1 MSPLSSDGPGPP
13 PPAFQLRRP
22 AGREAR
28 EQPGRSRTCS
38 AGARSM
44 APAAGAGSSRC
55 AQSRGP
61 LSPWPPARS
70 RQAPSAPHRRL
81 DADSATPLAGE
92 AALAQGGGG
101 GGGRPGEGSSGTEAE
116 RGQKGRGA
124 VGNGDV
130 QGRGWPRI
138 DPSGGGWRTAKAKST
153 AWLSA
158 SSHTPPKTIYLGGLD
173 CLELG
178 MPMFTLSG
186 PQRLFRSQNLL
197 GIV

>member
-1 MSPLSSDGPGPP
+1 
-13 PPAFQLRRP
+13 
-22 AGREAR
+22 
-28 EQPGRSRTCS
+28 
-38 AGARSM
+38 M

-70 RQAPSAPHRRL
+70 RRAPSAPHRRL
-81 DADSATPLAGE
+81 DADSVTPLAGE

-116 RGQKGRGA
+116 RGQKGGGA
-124 VGNGDV
+124 IGNGDV

-138 DPSGGGWRTAKAKST
+138 DPSRRGRWIAKAKGT
-153 AWLSA
+153 AWLGA
-158 SSHTPPKTIYLGGLD
+158 SSHTPPKTIYPGGLD
-173 CLELG
+173 CLERET
-178 MPMFTLSG
+178 PMFTLPG

-197 GIV
+197 GIL

>member
-1 MSPLSSDGPGPP
+1 
-13 PPAFQLRRP
+13 
-22 AGREAR
+22 
-28 EQPGRSRTCS
+28 
-38 AGARSM
+38 M

-70 RQAPSAPHRRL
+70 RRAPSASHRRL

-116 RGQKGRGA
+116 RGQKGGGA

-138 DPSGGGWRTAKAKST
+138 NPSGDGRGWLADSQGQGYCLVRCLEPHSSQDPSQEGWTPSNVRRLCSRCPHLRDFSGAKT
-153 AWLSA
+153 
-158 SSHTPPKTIYLGGLD
+158 Y
-173 CLELG
+173 
-178 MPMFTLSG
+178 
-186 PQRLFRSQNLL
+186 
-197 GIV
+197 